1 MAGLLLHESLALVIY
16 GCLHVCLSFI
26 LIPKS
31 CIKCPQQSKVVSTAS
46 GFSTPFSIN
55 MLSHALGLGLNT
67 YGLRFIVKDLIEA
80 KLLQKDNDC
89 TSVMCMFSLVVSY
102 NLFLVY
108 TLCTF
113 TREETEFALELVKS
127 FGQKDTRKTVGR
139 FGGSLNQTDCSRVF
153 GAKKKQEL

>member
-80 KLLQKDNDC
+80 KLLQKNNDC

-102 NLFLVY
+102 NLFFSVHPLHFY
-108 TLCTF
+108 TGGNRVCFRTCEIIWSKGHAQDS
-113 TREETEFALELVKS
+113 RALRWVP
-127 FGQKDTRKTVGR
+127 
-139 FGGSLNQTDCSRVF
+139 
-153 GAKKKQEL
+153 